1 MGSQRRP
8 FTEEM
13 GPQLGLEGQE
23 KNQLMRKIRQCTR
36 MERRNA
42 EVKVSKVD
50 LAVEGGEILWSKQRL
65 YICEH

>member
-13 GPQLGLEGQE
+13 GPQLGLNGQK
-23 KNQLMRKIRQCTR
+23 KNQLMIKIRQCTR

-42 EVKVSKVD
+42 EIKVSKMD
-50 LAVEGGEILWSKQRL
+50 LGEKTYCGLSAD
-65 YICEH
+65 YVCEH